1 LGLCGGIA
9 LAVLSRSGVALPM
22 SAAAVL
28 TLGVAWTMAC
38 WWVSESLPI
47 AATSLLPLAVFPL
60 AGVLSPAVAAAGY
73 AHRFIVLLG
82 AGFMVALTLEA
93 HGLHRRLALG
103 IMKRIGTSPARV
115 MVSFMAATAGLS
127 MWISNTATTLM
138 MLPIAM
144 AVLGHSTDSGEESE
158 VDSESPNGRYTIALL
173 LGVAFASN
181 IGGIATPIGTPPNL
195 IMVGVYAEVTGKTV
209 NFAQWL
215 AWGLPFVL
223 LFVPITGWWLYHS
236 AKLPADFALADP
248 SQLERMQRE
257 LPVMSRAE
265 RRVLVIFSLTA
276 LAWIT
281 RAGVDFGSWGSL
293 AGWQA
298 WFPKG
303 TEVDDSTVAVIS
315 ALVMFCVPVGD
326 GTEARLLEWRVAKH
340 IPWGL
345 LLLFGGGISL
355 ARGFEASGLSAAIG
369 HGLSGFTSLPLV
381 WLVLLIALCVTFLTE
396 VTSNTATTTLLM
408 PILAAASVAAAIDPK
423 LLMVPAAMSASC
435 AFMLP
440 VATAP
445 NAIVFGSGRVP
456 ILAMVRRGFVLN
468 LIGAVLV
475 TAVIMAVR

>member
-293 AGWQA
+293 AG
-298 WFPKG
+298 
-303 TEVDDSTVAVIS
+303 
-315 ALVMFCVPVGD
+315 
-326 GTEARLLEWRVAKH
+326 
-340 IPWGL
+340 
-345 LLLFGGGISL
+345 
-355 ARGFEASGLSAAIG
+355 
-369 HGLSGFTSLPLV
+369 
-381 WLVLLIALCVTFLTE
+381 
-396 VTSNTATTTLLM
+396 
-408 PILAAASVAAAIDPK
+408 
-423 LLMVPAAMSASC
+423 
-435 AFMLP
+435 
-440 VATAP
+440 
-445 NAIVFGSGRVP
+445 
-456 ILAMVRRGFVLN
+456 
-468 LIGAVLV
+468 
-475 TAVIMAVR
+475 